1 MSEEFKIIIDSSF
14 DNGTPLW
21 IYTSDY
27 IYGIVPTAGDK
38 WLEVSYTFEDPDEP
52 LMKGEKGADFAYQLM
67 MEEISKGVTF
77 YVEDLKV
84 PLLKEFAGGTG
95 KSGSDL
101 ILPYCSGTY
110 VQNSASVYARS
121 SRLRYGV
128 LRRAFTRC
136 TYDESLFVSASLVA
150 LSSMHFACPSII
162 HFL

>member
-1 MSEEFKIIIDSSF
+1 MSEEFKAIVDSSF

-27 IYGIVPTAGDK
+27 IYGMLPTSGDK

-52 LMKGEKGADFAYQLM
+52 LIKGEKSPEFAYQLM

-77 YVEDLKV
+77 YIEDLKV

-101 ILPYCSGTY
+101 I
-110 VQNSASVYARS
+110 ASVIEELINNTSNYTANTDFIIKS
-121 SRLRYGV
+121 K
-128 LRRAFTRC
+128 
-136 TYDESLFVSASLVA
+136 DELGKLKEKV
-150 LSSMHFACPSII
+150 
-162 HFL
+162 

>member
-1 MSEEFKIIIDSSF
+1 MSEEFKSIVDSSY
-14 DNGTPLW
+14 DNGKPLW

-38 WLEVSYTFEDPDEP
+38 WIEVSYTFEDSDDP

-95 KSGSDL
+95 KSDSDL
-101 ILPYCSGTY
+101 ITAVIEELITNTSKYTSNTDFLIK
-110 VQNSASVYARS
+110 SK
-121 SRLRYGV
+121 
-128 LRRAFTRC
+128 
-136 TYDESLFVSASLVA
+136 DELDKLKQKV
-150 LSSMHFACPSII
+150 
-162 HFL
+162 